1 METKLKVFI
10 SAYQG
15 KDGSNHE
22 LLRWKLQHN
31 KLKFEEVIGSH
42 QGISEKSFMV
52 DLDGNFNLDDFI
64 SMGRLFNQDSILF
77 VNDLNQATLIFMDGR
92 ESINLGEMKQVTEF
106 EAKSNEAYTFIPEL
120 NIYLMAS

>member
-1 METKLKVFI
+1 M
-10 SAYQG
+10 
-15 KDGSNHE
+15 
-22 LLRWKLQHN
+22 LRWKLQHN
-31 KLKFEEVIGSH
+31 KLKFKEVIGSY
-42 QGISEKSFMV
+42 QGVSEKSFMV

-92 ESINLGEMKQVTEF
+92 ESINLGKMKQVTEF

>member
-10 SAYQG
+10 SAFQGNDSSLHTTMKHLLDMHNLNYKEVVGSYQG
-15 KDGSNHE
+15 T
-22 LLRWKLQHN
+22 L
-31 KLKFEEVIGSH
+31 
-42 QGISEKSFMV
+42 EKSFMV
-52 DLDGNFNLDDFI
+52 DLDTKNLDFFK

-92 ESINLGEMKQVTEF
+92 ESINLGKMKQVTEF